1 MFLRKVKEVTM
12 ALALALG
19 TALVGGCVQYP
30 TERQSVVDQ
39 RPRISFRYS
48 AEDAIRLA
56 DARVFVDGLDS
67 GRVSDFSDGTGALR
81 VLPGTHTIRV
91 VNGGVIVLDE
101 RVYLGDGVARPFV
114 IK

>member
-1 MFLRKVKEVTM
+1 MKAFHKSAVTKM
-12 ALALALG
+12 AILIALAQG
-19 TALVGGCVQYP
+19 GGCVQYP

-39 RPRISFRYS
+39 RPQISFRYS
-48 AEDAIRLA
+48 IEDAIRLSN
-56 DARVFVDGLDS
+56 ARVLVDGLDS

-91 VNGGVIVLDE
+91 VNGETVILDE
-101 RVYLGDGVARPFV
+101 RVYLGDGVARPFT

>member
-1 MFLRKVKEVTM
+1 MFVRKATVATM
-12 ALALALG
+12 MVVLG

-39 RPRISFRYS
+39 RPQVSFRFS
-48 AEDAIRLA
+48 TEDAQRLA
-56 DARVFVDGLDS
+56 NARVFVDGLDS
-67 GRVSDFSDGTGALR
+67 GRVLDFADGTGALR

-91 VNGGVIVLDE
+91 VNGGVVLLDE